1 MLIFTFIISETL
13 PNVSII
19 IPLYNQA
26 HFLTD
31 AVRSI
36 ELQTL
41 QNYEILVIDD
51 QSTDNAQ
58 QVIKHLQ
65 ELDNRIIN
73 IQLKENQGPF
83 LARAKG
89 IINAKGKYIVFID
102 ADDFL
107 NSITILQHAF
117 ELAEEKSAD
126 IVHFNEKLLE
136 ADRESAFNWANPA
149 NDSVQGKYFGLTQWM
164 LNGQGTALHGKLFLK
179 NQLLRAI
186 VLIQNQKSDIFQTKL
201 YYSEDTLMM
210 LAFYTLQE
218 KYVPLLEFG
227 YTYTIRPNSLSKSS
241 VAYYDKFVKRVDDS
255 LIVYH
260 IVKKILSVL
269 PEAFQRNI
277 HFQFFKYMK
286 SSMMEIELY
295 HNNDADKKAFM
306 CEKLLNSGVLIDEYV
321 NKLKSEHCDVII
333 Q

>member
-1 MLIFTFIISETL
+1 MLIITYIISETI
-13 PNVSII
+13 PNISII

-31 AVRSI
+31 AIRSV
-36 ELQTL
+36 ELQSL

-65 ELDNRIIN
+65 ELNNRIVN

-89 IINAKGKYIVFID
+89 IINAKGKYVAFID
-102 ADDFL
+102 ADDYL

-126 IVHFNEKLLE
+126 IVHFNEKILE
-136 ADRESAFNWANPA
+136 ADHESAFNWANPA
-149 NDSVQGKYFGLTQWM
+149 NDSVQGKFFGLTQWM
-164 LNGQGTALHGKLFLK
+164 LNGQGTALHGKLLLRQ
-179 NQLLRAI
+179 QLLRAI

-218 KYVPLLEFG
+218 KYAPLLEFG

-241 VAYYDKFVKRVDDS
+241 VAYYEKFVKRVDDS
-255 LIVYH
+255 LIVYE

-269 PEAFQRNI
+269 PEEFQRNI

-286 SSMMEIELY
+286 SSLMEIELY
-295 HNNDADKKAFM
+295 HNNDAEKKASM
-306 CEKLLNSGVLIDEYV
+306 CEKLINSGVLIEEYQK
-321 NKLKSEHCDVII
+321 KLKSELCLVI
-333 Q
+333 QQ